1 MPEKGVFMGRKDKPV
16 PTEEDVG
23 PLMRIGACLR
33 RARQQAGVRLSELA
47 KDIGYTK
54 GHLSAVENGI
64 SRPSLELI
72 DKYAERLGV
81 AREALVPPEVVAPL
95 GLRRSPMTQNLWA
108 ELLGENED
116 GLEEGEASEA
126 SLQAIGR
133 DRDFLDAVEA
143 LLEGVWG
150 NPRISDAE
158 RNLLAR
164 FLLGGMASLQRGW
177 EQNE

>member
-1 MPEKGVFMGRKDKPV
+1 VFMGRRDKPV

-47 KDIGYTK
+47 KDLGYTK

-64 SRPSLELI
+64 GRPSLELI

-108 ELLGENED
+108 ELLGESAD
-116 GLEEGEASEA
+116 GNGIEEGEARNPSF
-126 SLQAIGR
+126 QAAGR
-133 DRDFLDAVEA
+133 DRDALDALKA

-177 EQNE
+177 EQDE